1 MSNNQYKIIYSLNIH
16 IRLQEMGFHYLT
28 EMKNP
33 ANLKFNCWVYNKTP
47 ELEAAFDAILRGGND
62 SGNLYNSQS

>member
-1 MSNNQYKIIYSLNIH
+1 
-16 IRLQEMGFHYLT
+16 MGFHYLT